1 MEEEHEEEEEDDW
14 GDDFGTFEEAAEFAE
29 AQPAG
34 QAAEQAPAPPLPQEA
49 PHAEAP
55 EAVGA
60 LGAPDL
66 YSASPEELFD
76 LVSPVHAYRTER
88 ALTLSHLEPCI
99 LSYLQLASLWL
110 HGD

>member
-1 MEEEHEEEEEDDW
+1 MEEEHEEDDW

-55 EAVGA
+55 EAAEAVGA

>member
-76 LVSPVHAYRTER
+76 LVSPVHAYQTER

>member
-1 MEEEHEEEEEDDW
+1 MEEEEDDW

-29 AQPAG
+29 VQLAG
-34 QAAEQAPAPPLPQEA
+34 QAAEQAPAPQLPQEA
-49 PHAEAP
+49 PHAEAA